1 MSFRTREIS
10 PVRER
15 ELAQARLEKRREQR
29 RKASGTVCVSFRD
42 ARARQIEGRLIDMSH
57 SGFRMAHGETSL
69 PTGQVVEFSHSQ
81 SSGQARVM
89 WNRIA
94 GGTVETGFLVIGR

>member
-1 MSFRTREIS
+1 MSARPHDVTE
-10 PVRER
+10 RER
-15 ELAQARLEKRREQR
+15 ELALARLEKRHEQR
-29 RKASGTVCVSFRD
+29 RKASGSVCVRFRD
-42 ARARQIEGRLIDMSH
+42 SRAREIEGRLIDVSQ

-94 GGTVETGFLVIGR
+94 AGSVETGFLVIGR